1 MRGDDAVGLLAA
13 RRIRQEVGDRV
24 EVIEAEMAGVDLIE
38 LMKGAHIVMLIDAAC
53 SGQAPGTVHR
63 LNASAN
69 PIGAQIFPHS
79 SHAIGI
85 SEALELA
92 RAMGS
97 LPATV
102 IVYGVEVGNVEAG
115 RPLSPPAAKA
125 LDEVVERIVQECE
138 ARHA

>member
-1 MRGDDAVGLLAA
+1 
-13 RRIRQEVGDRV
+13 
-24 EVIEAEMAGVDLIE
+24 
-38 LMKGAHIVMLIDAAC
+38 
-53 SGQAPGTVHR
+53 
-63 LNASAN
+63 
-69 PIGAQIFPHS
+69 AQIFPHS

-85 SEALELA
+85 SEAVEIA